1 MSKKEAEPKVLLGRP
16 SSHLQM
22 GIVGLPNV
30 GKSTLFNVLTKMSIP
45 AENYPFCTIEPNVS
59 RVHVPDERFD
69 WLVEHFKPAST
80 VPASLQITDIAG
92 LIRGAHKGEG
102 LGNAFLS
109 HIRATDGIYQVVR
122 IFEDAD
128 VTHVDGSIEPI
139 RDLET
144 IADELLLKDIDF
156 ITTAMTSLEK
166 IVHREKH
173 RKSELEAYKKL
184 DDWCRVQKRHVRFGD
199 WKLGE
204 VEHINPLQLLT
215 AKPVIYLVNMSEK
228 DFVNKKNKWLPKI
241 KAWVDEHT
249 KEAPELIIP
258 FCCSMESKLVD
269 LALEG
274 PKQAEDYLKQLGVT
288 TSIPKIIKTGYHAI
302 NLVHFFTSGTDEVK
316 CWTIRKLTKA
326 PQAAGVIHTDMMH
339 GFICAEVMK
348 YVDYKELGSEA
359 ACRAGGKHRQM
370 GKEYIVED
378 GDILFFKFNAGAGLK
393 KK

>member
-1 MSKKEAEPKVLLGRP
+1 
-16 SSHLQM
+16 
-22 GIVGLPNV
+22 
-30 GKSTLFNVLTKMSIP
+30 
-45 AENYPFCTIEPNVS
+45 
-59 RVHVPDERFD
+59 
-69 WLVEHFKPAST
+69 
-80 VPASLQITDIAG
+80 LQITDIAG

-122 IFEDAD
+122 IFEDVD

-144 IADELLLKDIDF
+144 IADELLLKDIEF
-156 ITTAMTSLEK
+156 ISTALHALEK
-166 IVHREKH
+166 IIGREKH
-173 RKSELEAYKKL
+173 RKSELETYKKL

-228 DFVNKKNKWLPKI
+228 DYVNKKNKWLPKI

-249 KEAPELIIP
+249 KENPELIIP
-258 FCCSMESKLVD
+258 FCCSLEAKLVD

-274 PKQAEDYLKQLGVT
+274 PKQAEDYLKQIGA
-288 TSIPKIIKTGYHAI
+288 TSNISKIIRTGYHAI

-316 CWTIRKLTKA
+316 CWTIRKYTKA
-326 PQAAGVIHTDMMH
+326 PQAAGVIHSDMMN

-348 YVDYKELGSEA
+348 FVDYKELGSEA
-359 ACRAGGKHRQM
+359 ACRANGKHRQQ
-370 GKEYIVED
+370 GKEYVVDD
-378 GDILFFKFNAGAGLK
+378 GDILFFKFNAAGLK